1 MTQLVGEPTSG
12 RIILDLFFAN
22 RDGLVGDVV
31 VGGHLWHS
39 DHEMMEFSIFG
50 EIRRNISK
58 TLTLGFRR
66 ADLGLF
72 RRVIQRVPW
81 KQPLK
86 TKEFRKDWRAS
97 KQTS

>member
-1 MTQLVGEPTSG
+1 MIGV
-12 RIILDLFFAN
+12 
-22 RDGLVGDVV
+22 
-31 VGGHLWHS
+31 HLGHS

-58 TLTLGFRR
+58 TLTLGFQR
-66 ADLGLF
+66 ADFGLF

-86 TKEFRKDWRAS
+86 TKAFRKGGRAS
-97 KQTS
+97 KQRS

>member
-1 MTQLVGEPTSG
+1 MTQLVGEPSRG
-12 RIILDLFFAN
+12 RTMLDLLFAN

-31 VGGHLWHS
+31 IGVHLGHR
-39 DHEMMEFSIFG
+39 DHEMIEFSIFG

-58 TLTLGFRR
+58 TLTLGFQR
-66 ADLGLF
+66 ADFGLF

-86 TKEFRKDWRAS
+86 TKEFRKGWRAS